1 MKNLTP
7 FFKKIVMKVKMIKPH
22 HLYDGTVDVTEERA
36 NYLIAVGAAKEV
48 KEAEKPKKTKTKK

>member
-1 MKNLTP
+1 
-7 FFKKIVMKVKMIKPH
+7 MKVKMIKPH
-22 HLYDGTVDVTEERA
+22 HLYEGTVDVPEERA